1 MNWSSFEKSVV
12 ERMTQEHIP
21 GLVVAVSQ
29 NGEIIYEKGF
39 GIRDFTTKKPATPE
53 TIFGTASVTKS
64 FTALAIMQLAE
75 AGKLSVHDSVSK
87 YLPSFRIQG
96 VDPIEDIKIHHLL
109 THTTGLAPIERH
121 ESFNLFHD
129 HLVYLREEKHD
140 LLGKPG
146 QYFSYSN
153 DAFLLLG
160 AIIEKVTGRLYRRY
174 VTEEILYPLGMARA
188 TFSIEE
194 LSKMCNV
201 SVPYIFN
208 KEEDRFDMQN
218 WSSLGNYEVGGG
230 IRSSARDLLKYGELF
245 INGGKMDKTRLIG
258 EAYLQTIYK
267 PYVQIDA
274 RTYYGYAFKVTPDYY
289 GTTLVE
295 HSGGQPGV
303 SSNFGFLPEHYCS
316 IAVLTNVSGASAR
329 DIWFEAANTLLN
341 IPIETRVNPFPE
353 KATRP
358 KSIDVERFL
367 GEFSSHEG
375 DQLLITQTQRTLVAH
390 YNDEQIELSVH
401 DANHLIMIDTRKPIR
416 FYFDAKD
423 KAWAV
428 FVGTRMLLKRNE

>member
-1 MNWSSFEKSVV
+1 MDWSIFEKRVV

-21 GLVVAVSQ
+21 GLALAVSQ

-39 GIRDFTTKKPATPE
+39 GVRDFTTKKPATPE

-75 AGKLSVHDSVSK
+75 DGKLSVDDSVSK

-96 VDPIEDIKIHHLL
+96 VDPIGDIKIHHLL

-121 ESFNLFHD
+121 ESFNRFHD
-129 HLVYLREEKHD
+129 HLVYLREKPHD

-160 AIIEKVTGRLYRRY
+160 AVIEKVTGRLYRRY
-174 VTEEILYPLGMARA
+174 ITEEILYPLGMTRS

-194 LSKMCNV
+194 LNKMCNV
-201 SVPYIFN
+201 STPYIFN
-208 KEEDRFDMQN
+208 EEEDRFESQN
-218 WSSLGNYEVGGG
+218 WPSLGNYEVGGG

-245 INGGKMDKTRLIG
+245 ISSGKMDKTRLIN
-258 EAYLQTIYK
+258 EVYLQTMYK
-267 PYVQIDA
+267 PNVQIDA
-274 RTYYGYAFKVTPDYY
+274 RTHYGYAFKVTPDYY

-303 SSNFGFLPEHYCS
+303 SSNFGFLPEYHCS
-316 IAVLTNVSGASAR
+316 IAVLTNVAGASAR

-353 KATRP
+353 KATQAQT
-358 KSIDVERFL
+358 IGVERFL
-367 GEFSSHEG
+367 GKFSSHEG
-375 DQLLITQTQRTLVAH
+375 DQLLITQTQETLVAH

-401 DANHLIMIDTRKPIR
+401 GPNHLMMIDTRKPIR
-416 FYFDAKD
+416 FYFDEKD
-423 KAWAV
+423 QAWAV
-428 FVGTRMLLKRNE
+428 LVGTRMLLKK